1 MLKTLTGKRVADI
14 TASYGGVTPW
24 ADPEYDKDNVPELY
38 TEYLELMKDVVN
50 VPVYDACMDSG
61 VIETMNQGLQS
72 LLIDEITPDEL
83 ASDIQMEQ
91 EMAE

>member
-1 MLKTLTGKRVADI
+1 
-14 TASYGGVTPW
+14 
-24 ADPEYDKDNVPELY
+24 
-38 TEYLELMKDVVN
+38 MKDVVN